1 MPFQRSPGIDK
12 AGRTK
17 LPDNGRNWHFFSVEN
32 IVPVIKMIHMI
43 SPDKANEAEDRPA
56 TIEIIQ
62 QGYFTRSLGGFL
74 SE

>member
-1 MPFQRSPGIDK
+1 
-12 AGRTK
+12 
-17 LPDNGRNWHFFSVEN
+17 
-32 IVPVIKMIHMI
+32 MI